1 MPRTEPCTPGSSP
14 WVSWHREI
22 PTAFSHFQASGW
34 GWGEGVNGAS
44 DVGVLTHPGLLMVKG
59 AQRTDGPRPPHAPT
73 GRASAVPLCREGN

>member
-1 MPRTEPCTPGSSP
+1 MPRTEPYTPGSGP

-34 GWGEGVNGAS
+34 GWGEGVNRAS
-44 DVGVLTHPGLLMVKG
+44 DVGVLTHLGLLMVKG

-73 GRASAVPLCREGN
+73 GRASAVPLYRDGN